1 VAGRLFVVSG
11 PSGVGKGTLIAL
23 ARERLPEI
31 ELATSATTR
40 PRRPGEE
47 DGREYHFLTRGE
59 FERRVTG
66 GEFLEHVEFAGHRY
80 GTLRSEV
87 DRRLAAGSSV
97 VLEIDVPGAREIKRQ
112 LPDSVL
118 VFITPPDIGDLE
130 RRLVARGANTSGE
143 IADRLRI
150 ARAEIEA
157 SNDFQHVIVNDD
169 RDRAAVELT
178 ELIRTALS
186 EERA

>member
-1 VAGRLFVVSG
+1 MAGRLFVVSG

-23 ARERLPEI
+23 ARERLPDL

-40 PRRPGEE
+40 ARRPGEV
-47 DGREYHFLTRGE
+47 DGREYHFLARGE

-87 DRRLAAGSSV
+87 DRRLAGGSSV

-112 LPDSVL
+112 MPGSVL

-130 RRLVARGANTSGE
+130 RRLVARGANSLAE

-150 ARAEIEA
+150 ARSELEA
-157 SNDFQHVIVNDD
+157 GKDFQHVIVNDHK
-169 RDRAAVELT
+169 DRAADELT
-178 ELIRTALS
+178 QVIRAALS
-186 EERA
+186 EETT